1 MNQVCTPVMNLRKLA
16 IPLFV
21 LLLAGAGFYIYRI
34 VTQPTQQADDFSAIL
49 NLTPGD
55 LFINCG
61 QPTLNTVGVVGDSA
75 GVQDLHYHPSDT
87 DEIVFRFI
95 TEDDKH
101 WQSLGAWEHVNAI
114 DALGVPVSATAAVR
128 RFSCAGKN
136 SEQVR
141 LRPTPTEPGRWTA
154 ALAAVLNPIGLE
166 EMVALA
172 QQPQDPWVVQ
182 APSEHFLPPPAHAN
196 PYYDPGDSGV
206 VHTSTPC
213 PPNVQPCLVV
223 SFAEFNDGM
232 NRVILS
238 ERDDDFQ
245 AAIDRLTRHGTVVV
259 RLPARGDERSA
270 AINGIIRL
278 EVKAI
283 NIVTVRL
290 RDDIIRLSPTDRD
303 SGEMK
308 TKKLTALLHDEQ
320 VRRVLWKQAIAAN
333 RPSSSQLAGG
343 QGSPN
348 TLAFNTKALERM
360 AQIHLTSTW
369 P

>member
-1 MNQVCTPVMNLRKLA
+1 MNLRKLA
-16 IPLFV
+16 IPLSIVF
-21 LLLAGAGFYIYRI
+21 LAGAGFYIYRAI
-34 VTQPTQQADDFSAIL
+34 NQPTQQADDFRTIL

-55 LFINCG
+55 LLMNCG
-61 QPTLNTVGVVGDSA
+61 QPTLNTIGVVGDSA
-75 GVQDLHYHPSDT
+75 GVQDMHYKSDT

-114 DALGVPVSATAAVR
+114 DALGIPVSATAAVGR
-128 RFSCAGKN
+128 LSCAGKSN
-136 SEQVR
+136 DQGS
-141 LRPTPTEPGRWTA
+141 LRPTTTQPGRWTA
-154 ALAAVLNPIGLE
+154 AIATALNPIGMQ
-166 EMVALA
+166 EMIVLA
-172 QQPQDPWVVQ
+172 QQPQDPWVVK
-182 APSEHFLPPPAHAN
+182 APGERFLPPPPHAD
-196 PYYDPGDSGV
+196 PYYDPGDSGI
-206 VHTSTPC
+206 VHNNTPC
-213 PPNVQPCLVV
+213 PPNAQPCLVV
-223 SFAEFNDGM
+223 SFTEFNDGM

-259 RLPARGDERSA
+259 RLPARGDGRDA
-270 AINGIIRL
+270 AINGIVRL

-283 NIVTVRL
+283 NIIAVRL

-320 VRRVLWKQAIAAN
+320 VRRVLWKQAVAAN
-333 RPSSSQLAGG
+333 RPSPSVVSGG
-343 QGSPN
+343 QPNSN

-360 AQIHLTSTW
+360 AQIHLTGTW

>member
-1 MNQVCTPVMNLRKLA
+1 MNLRKLA

-21 LLLAGAGFYIYRI
+21 LLLCGAGFYTYRAI
-34 VTQPTQQADDFSAIL
+34 NQPTQQADDFRTIL

-55 LFINCG
+55 LLMNCG
-61 QPTLNTVGVVGDSA
+61 QPTFNTIGVVGDSA
-75 GVQDLHYHPSDT
+75 GVQDLHYKPSET

-114 DALGVPVSATAAVR
+114 DALGLPVGAAAAVR
-128 RFSCAGKN
+128 RLSCSGKSN
-136 SEQVR
+136 DQSSLQ
-141 LRPTPTEPGRWTA
+141 PTSATEPGRWTA
-154 ALAAVLNPIGLE
+154 AVATVLNPVGME
-166 EMVALA
+166 EMLALA

-182 APSEHFLPPPAHAN
+182 APIDRSVPPPPHAN
-196 PYYDPGDSGV
+196 PYYDPGDSGI
-206 VHTSTPC
+206 VHNTTPC
-213 PPNVQPCLVV
+213 PPNAQPCIVV

-232 NRVILS
+232 NRVILA
-238 ERDDDFQ
+238 ERDNDFQ

-259 RLPARGDERSA
+259 RLPAQGDNRDA
-270 AINGIIRL
+270 AINGVVRL

-283 NIVTVRL
+283 NIIAVRL

-303 SGEMK
+303 SSEMK
-308 TKKLTALLHDEQ
+308 TKKLTALMHDEQ
-320 VRRVLWKQAIAAN
+320 VRRVLWKQAVAAN
-333 RPSSSQLAGG
+333 RPSPSVISGG
-343 QGSPN
+343 QLSSN